1 MGRTVVL
8 SISGNC
14 STAEAEKFDRDRRT
28 VDGRTRTAISTAK
41 LGRRGPLSSTIS
53 HFIASPRFT
62 SMARPYHNARNS
74 STGTPPRRASKM
86 VPNENAC
93 TKYLCRLPI
102 YGTVLMS
109 TAPQAFP
116 IHPSSIFGLSIRR
129 RHGSPLLRSASHPRA
144 ASTGP
149 LSLIFLLLS
158 RSFPPPPSFPGRY
171 LIVHLGL
178 LQENP
183 LAGLIVLCWES
194 FFTPQSLPLFWTSLL

>member
-158 RSFPPPPSFPGRY
+158 RSFPPP
-171 LIVHLGL
+171 
-178 LQENP
+178 
-183 LAGLIVLCWES
+183 
-194 FFTPQSLPLFWTSLL
+194 FFSQRKKQKNEKKKH